1 MPRIVRFEQFGG
13 PEVLQVVEAEQ
24 PAPGEGTVLVRV
36 RAAGLNPV
44 ESGIRGGF
52 LDKVYPTSFP
62 SQQGRDVA
70 GVVEAAGPGVTAF
83 APGDEV
89 LGWTD
94 ERGTQADYAV
104 VPVANLT
111 ARPAGVPWEV
121 AGALYTAGAAAWAA
135 ISAVAAGEGDT
146 VVVAN
151 AAGGVGTIAVQLARI
166 AGATVIGLAGEDHHE
181 WLRGRGVVPVAYG
194 EGVEERVREAAGD
207 KIDAFVD
214 AFGAD
219 YVDLALRLG
228 VQPDRVN
235 TLINFAAVAQHGVKA
250 SGSNDASRPEVL
262 AELAGLVADGR
273 LEVPVQAFPLELVA
287 EAYTELERRH
297 TLGKLVVTPA
307 A

>member
-1 MPRIVRFEQFGG
+1 MPRVVRFEQFGG
-13 PEVLQVVEAEQ
+13 PEVLQVVEAER

-52 LDKVYPTSFP
+52 LDQVYPTSFP

-89 LGWTD
+89 IGWTD

-104 VPVANLT
+104 VPAANLT
-111 ARPAGVPWEV
+111 ARPDGVPWEV

-135 ISAVAAGEGDT
+135 IRAVAAGEGDT

-151 AAGGVGTIAVQLARI
+151 AAGGVGSIAVQLARI

-194 EGVEERVREAAGD
+194 EGVEERVRAAAGD
-207 KIDAFVD
+207 KVDAFVD
-214 AFGAD
+214 AFGAG

-235 TLINFAAVAQHGVKA
+235 TLIDFAAVAQHGVKA
-250 SGSNDASRPEVL
+250 SGSNDASSPEVL
-262 AELAGLVADGR
+262 AELAGLVAGGR
-273 LEVPVQAFPLELVA
+273 LEVPVRAFPLERVA
-287 EAYTELERRH
+287 EAYAELERRH